1 MCGFVSLCKSKA
13 ALGVVKESEMV
24 FHSSLHA
31 SYAVATFCFNFL
43 HIILHNKTTS
53 NLNKN
58 TIQIQFARK
67 WSVMHSTAHG
77 QWKTL
82 KQSSLDES
90 IKTTL
95 DKNWALSLNF
105 KINQDQS
112 FGLPWFYFRYIP
124 CKLIWM
130 YCISKLNVKYK

>member
-67 WSVMHSTAHG
+67 WNVMHSTAHG
-77 QWKTL
+77 QCKKL

-95 DKNWALSLNF
+95 DKNWALSSNL
-105 KINQDQS
+105 KNQFLSLQ
-112 FGLPWFYFRYIP
+112 FLGFIP
-124 CKLIWM
+124 DIYLASWYECTA
-130 YCISKLNVKYK
+130 YQNYK